1 MKFEGLIAGRFLQR
15 DKNSFSRPLVNIA
28 TYTIALGVVVMI
40 MAVCILRGF
49 QGQITDKV
57 VGFGS
62 HITIRSYGWVN
73 DYDEIPVRID
83 DGSLA
88 AVSALPAV
96 SRVQPYAYKG
106 GMLKT
111 DEQIQGVIYK
121 GLGVGYDSS
130 FFAKHL
136 VKGRLFSTT
145 DSACSEVVVSQ
156 RMANLLSL
164 DTGMKARCYFWVGN
178 NYRARVFRIVGLYN
192 TDLSEFDEHYIIGP
206 LRQVQRL
213 NGWGDS
219 LVAGY
224 EVLLDDFEQLEP
236 TLSAVKGVTP
246 PELSVT
252 SIREEQPSMF
262 AWLDLLNSNI
272 VLILTIMALV
282 CAVSV
287 ISALLIMIFEK
298 TSMIGV
304 LKTLGATTASI
315 RRVFLRKALVIVGR
329 GIVVG
334 NVLSLVLCELQM
346 HFHVVRLDSE
356 SYSMNFVPV
365 DINMVYFV
373 VISLATLVVCL
384 LAMLLPST
392 YIAHIDPAR
401 SIRVE

>member
-1 MKFEGLIAGRFLQR
+1 M
-15 DKNSFSRPLVNIA
+15 
-28 TYTIALGVVVMI
+28 
-40 MAVCILRGF
+40 
-49 QGQITDKV
+49 
-57 VGFGS
+57 
-62 HITIRSYGWVN
+62 
-73 DYDEIPVRID
+73 
-83 DGSLA
+83 
-88 AVSALPAV
+88 
-96 SRVQPYAYKG
+96 
-106 GMLKT
+106 
-111 DEQIQGVIYK
+111 
-121 GLGVGYDSS
+121 
-130 FFAKHL
+130 
-136 VKGRLFSTT
+136 
-145 DSACSEVVVSQ
+145 
-156 RMANLLSL
+156 
-164 DTGMKARCYFWVGN
+164 
-178 NYRARVFRIVGLYN
+178 
-192 TDLSEFDEHYIIGP
+192 
-206 LRQVQRL
+206 QRL

-236 TLSAVKGVTP
+236 TLAAVKGATP
-246 PELSVT
+246 PDLSVT

-304 LKTLGATTASI
+304 LKTMGATTATI

-329 GIVVG
+329 GILIG
-334 NVLSLVLCELQM
+334 NALALLLCELQSQ
-346 HFHVVRLDSE
+346 FHLVRLDSE

-365 DINMVYFV
+365 DINIVYFV